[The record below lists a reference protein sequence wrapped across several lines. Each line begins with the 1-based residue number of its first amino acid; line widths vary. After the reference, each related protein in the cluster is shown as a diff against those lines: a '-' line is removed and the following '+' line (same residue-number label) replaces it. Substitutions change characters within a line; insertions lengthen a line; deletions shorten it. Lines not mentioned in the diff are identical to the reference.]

1 MKNTKILKVGKTL
14 LFATLFLLISI
25 AVIKHVN
32 AQTTVVSVKPA
43 SVEIPEPNQT
53 FTVDLNITDVTDLFA
68 YEIMLWY
75 KNDVLEAT
83 NVERPSG
90 QILEPSDPANQFQ
103 AKWETKND
111 FNASHGRIWLSFT
124 LLAPETGKSGSGI
137 LARVT
142 FNSTNAGTTPL
153 VLNNYPGTQGPVKL
167 ASYPAGSP
175 ITHTADDGA
184 VTVIPEFS
192 IKMILPLLLLTSL
205 IAIGIANL
213 ARSKKHLQPTTTKS
227 ALSC

>member
-53 FTVDLNITDVTDLFA
+53 FTVDLNITDVTNLFG
-68 YEIMLWY
+68 YELKLWY
-75 KNDVLEAT
+75 KNDVLQALS
-83 NVERPSG
+83 VERPSG
-90 QILEPSDPANQFQ
+90 HILEPTDPANQFQ
-103 AKWETKND
+103 AKWEIKND
-111 FNASHGRIWLSFT
+111 FNATHGRIWLSFMR
-124 LLAPETGKSGSGI
+124 LAPETGSNGSGI

-142 FNSTNAGTTPL
+142 FNGTNVGTTPL
-153 VLNNYPGTQGPVKL
+153 VLNNYPGSQGPVKL
-167 ASYPAGSP
+167 ASYPAGAA

-213 ARSKKHLQPTTTKS
+213 ARSKKHLQPTTTNR
-227 ALSC
+227 AH